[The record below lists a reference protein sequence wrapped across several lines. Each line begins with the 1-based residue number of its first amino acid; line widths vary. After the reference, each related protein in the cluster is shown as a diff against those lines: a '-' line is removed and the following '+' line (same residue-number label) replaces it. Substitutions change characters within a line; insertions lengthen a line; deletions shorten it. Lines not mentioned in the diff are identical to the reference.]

1 MDEYLAEMDAADGE
15 PDDGDDAAPATTAPV
30 AAPSVPTPAAPTVA
44 PPAPTPAATTV
55 APTAPTPAAPTT
67 APVVPALSALNG
79 IAALERPRPVVR
91 VASVLLLWKSQCQW
105 CQHAFEPESSAS
117 SNFTCIWLSLLL
129 HFKCYHCYSI
139 AHTLHTLLLL
149 LCSSQIG
156 WGLDL
161 GEVAG
166 ICWQVRTV

>member
-1 MDEYLAEMDAADGE
+1 MDEYLAEMQMDAADGE

-79 IAALERPRPVVR
+79 IAALERPRPVMR
-91 VASVLLLWKSQCQW
+91 VASVLLLWKRANANGASMR
-105 CQHAFEPESSAS
+105 SSPKAAQAVILLVYGS
-117 SNFTCIWLSLLL
+117 RCYCISNVTIVT
-129 HFKCYHCYSI
+129 
-139 AHTLHTLLLL
+139 ALHTLCIYYCCCYVLVR
-149 LCSSQIG
+149 
-156 WGLDL
+156 LDGAWTLARWL
-161 GEVAG
+161 GSAG
-166 ICWQVRTV
+166 R